1 MEYHGIEFKDD
12 FNLNEL
18 SFSNVIDGLNKY
30 FSEAETQRVLQ
41 PFIEVKGDKVI
52 FYRFNAEMYLDK
64 LITWLR
70 TKHGIFYYPGMES
83 KYAKAEKMIPPF
95 SERMKNDG
103 ALNTLKK
110 LHKLVTG
117 VEVSD
122 KADSP
127 TLIAAAIETDFAVL
141 KQDLKNALEAKE
153 SFFETKGKLNYRKEL
168 MEYIVKTEKKYGIC
182 FSDLH
187 DDEEFR
193 PERIFDDLLDKM
205 TRNEHIIKDLY
216 RDILHRQPDGL
227 SNEDI
232 ATKILDK
239 VLETKERLDHKEA
252 KVVGE
257 IRVKQYEEELLNY
270 IYKEYEHR
278 INLSD
283 KTITYNPPSIRDTIT
298 KIISDYARNRT
309 RVDILETRIK
319 SIFDKY
325 KAKFTIDDYVL
336 NDEPTSMFMLD
347 CINAWIRS
355 STELKEKCDFLENDL
370 GKEAVVRK
378 LLDRRRMT
386 KAKLDTIEK
395 KLEELLKD
403 IKEELP

>member
-1 MEYHGIEFKDD
+1 MEYHGIEFKED

-30 FSEAETQRVLQ
+30 FAEAETQRVLQ
-41 PFIEVKGDKVI
+41 PFVEIKSKSDKVI
-52 FYRFNAEMYLDK
+52 FYRFDSEMYLDK

-83 KYAKAEKMIPPF
+83 KYAKAEKTIPPF

-117 VEVSD
+117 DEVSD

-127 TLIAAAIETDFAVL
+127 TLIAATIENDFAVL
-141 KQDLKNALEAKE
+141 KQDLKNAFEAKE

-168 MEYIVKTEKKYGIC
+168 MGYIIKTEKKYGIR

-193 PERIFDDLLDKM
+193 PERIFDDLLGVLKKCE
-205 TRNEHIIKDLY
+205 TEIKEVNEKRWKDL
-216 RDILHRQPDGL
+216 RDIH
-227 SNEDI
+227 
-232 ATKILDK
+232 K
-239 VLETKERLDHKEA
+239 VLGCGGMNGHVDDFAKAVKARAECVFEEHKRYLEQ
-252 KVVGE
+252 
-257 IRVKQYEEELLNY
+257 R
-270 IYKEYEHR
+270 
-278 INLSD
+278 D
-283 KTITYNPPSIRDTIT
+283 K
-298 KIISDYARNRT
+298 
-309 RVDILETRIK
+309 
-319 SIFDKY
+319 
-325 KAKFTIDDYVL
+325 
-336 NDEPTSMFMLD
+336 
-347 CINAWIRS
+347 
-355 STELKEKCDFLENDL
+355 
-370 GKEAVVRK
+370 AVVDYQALMAK
-378 LLDRRRMT
+378 T
-386 KAKLDTIEK
+386 KLDTIEK